1 MPLTTL
7 RPPRGAATISN
18 EYLAALITPNDLPG
32 GVDYVPVIFDEKD
45 SSIDWLKKRTSKKL
59 YDKKK
64 WLIDL

>member
-1 MPLTTL
+1 MSLTTL
-7 RPPRGAATISN
+7 RLPRGAATISN
-18 EYLAALITPNDLPG
+18 EYLVALFTPNDLQG
-32 GVDYVPVIFDEKD
+32 GVDNIHVIFDEKD